1 MAGLAT
7 VELTADCDACGLEAG
22 VVEVYDAQIPAC
34 RFGLPAATRCKL
46 CAAAS
51 RGTLDRAPAKPLLEV
66 PANRCPA
73 CLDELSQAAIDER
86 RCTRCG
92 ARARLEDASA
102 PTRFGALTDLEG
114 ALDAW
119 AEREGFPSREALVA
133 ATFVERDVAELFVG
147 IQRRERL
154 EVLADP
160 FANMGVRTTG
170 GSARRE
176 REPRGPSTTPPA
188 TAAIVPPEDAA
199 TTTAQAV
206 PTSPSAARAGTT
218 TGDAS
223 PVTKRG
229 LGPREPAAPR
239 VALAPRRAGS
249 EGHPLAQTLPDPA
262 YAATDPLAPP
272 LVPPARPATPA
283 PRSAEGARDVA
294 LPPPPPSAPPRAIV
308 YPLVSVIAADGEVHP
323 EERALV
329 DRFLEGEG
337 LPPLADHEFCVH
349 HPSEVA
355 HLVPKER
362 REDVVKL
369 MCETASIDGMPDE
382 SERRVIRAYATA
394 WHVDDEKL
402 EFWLWGYESMNTSLA
417 RQLFLKL
424 RRFVLSARW
433 SDEETKER

>member
-7 VELTADCDACGLEAG
+7 VELTADCDACGLEGG
-22 VVEVYDAQIPAC
+22 VVEVYDAEVAAC
-34 RFGLPAATRCKL
+34 RFGLPARTSCKL
-46 CAAAS
+46 CASAS
-51 RGTLDRAPAKPLLEV
+51 RGAFDRAPAKPLREV

-73 CLDELSQAAIDER
+73 CLRELAPNAVDER
-86 RCTRCG
+86 CCPSCG
-92 ARARLEDASA
+92 ARAALEDAS
-102 PTRFGALTDLEG
+102 PPRRFDALSDLEA

-119 AEREGFPSREALVA
+119 AEREGFASREALVA
-133 ATFVERDVAELFVG
+133 AVFVERDVASLFAG
-147 IQRRERL
+147 LQRREPL

-170 GSARRE
+170 GGARQERDPRERARRE
-176 REPRGPSTTPPA
+176 RTAEPRTAPP
-188 TAAIVPPEDAA
+188 TRDAA
-199 TTTAQAV
+199 
-206 PTSPSAARAGTT
+206 AATDGAAPETR
-218 TGDAS
+218 
-223 PVTKRG
+223 RG
-229 LGPREPAAPR
+229 LGPPASPVAPPPVTAASPVAPPPVTAAPPD
-239 VALAPRRAGS
+239 APR
-249 EGHPLAQTLPDPA
+249 
-262 YAATDPLAPP
+262 AAP
-272 LVPPARPATPA
+272 PA
-283 PRSAEGARDVA
+283 PRSPPATPGERERDA
-294 LPPPPPSAPPRAIV
+294 PAPLTPPPPSAPPRAIV

-337 LPPLADHEFCVH
+337 LPPLADHEFRVH

-355 HLVPKER
+355 HLVPTER

-402 EFWLWGYESMNTSLA
+402 DFWMWGYESMNTSLA

-433 SDEETKER
+433 SDDETKER